1 MQNCISRRRFGPISK
16 KRIYKKHLW
25 ITLNEKEDL
34 EKRANNSHHKLY
46 YSYFLTGLFLLLGYF
61 NYAQNQGFAKGRTYV
76 VDSIKVTGLKSFNA
90 QTVIS
95 YSGLRKGQKISV
107 PGEQVSEIINK
118 LWGLELF
125 SDINFYVIKVDGEK
139 IDLEIEIEEL
149 PTLTEVKV
157 NGLKKGKI
165 ETIIKDTEL
174 SAGKKLSESFLTN
187 TKNYIENKYKKDG
200 FLNTKVN
207 LNTILDTVGKNTY
220 KMVVNVDRGPRV
232 KIDKI
237 NFEGNEI
244 FKSPKLRSKL
254 KKTKHKRSIRFWK
267 KSKYTE
273 NDFQED
279 LVGLVN
285 FYKEEGYRDARIIS
299 DSLIRDENDS
309 NSISLN
315 LQIEEGKKYYF
326 GDINFIGN
334 TVYGDNTIQ
343 QILGLDKG
351 DTYNGVLLKKRIADT
366 SKPDGNDITNLYQN
380 SGYLFSNINA
390 VEVSAVNDTI
400 NFEIRITEGKQ
411 ANFNKIYVEGN
422 TKTNDHVIY
431 RELRTKPGELYSKD
445 RLVRTV
451 RELGQLGFFDAE
463 QISPELENVN
473 PNDGTID
480 VKFDL
485 VESGASQ
492 IELQGGYGQGG
503 FIGTLGLSFNN
514 FSMRNIFDGKS
525 YKPLPMGDG
534 QTLALRL
541 QASQF
546 YNTYSFNFSEP
557 WLGGEQPV
565 QFSTSLQHTIQYR
578 YDFFTGLADRS
589 QSFQISGLTVGL
601 AKRLQVPD
609 DFFQLSQALSYQYYN
624 LKNYYTGLFTFGDGE
639 AKNLAYTISLLRNNT
654 RVNPIFPTGGSTFT
668 VSAKLTPPYSL
679 LSGRDFSDL
688 ENQPEFQDENGNPL
702 FDKIDQERFR
712 WLEFYKVKFNGTW
725 YTRVFDDLILKTQ
738 ADFGFIGAY
747 NKDRGNIPFERFFLG
762 GDGMISYALDG
773 RETIA
778 LRGYPNQSLS
788 GNDGSVIYNKF
799 SLELRYPITLKP
811 SASIYALT
819 FLEAGNGYNS
829 FREFDPFNS
838 KRSAGLGVRIFMPAF
853 GLLGIDFAYGF
864 DNTNPNS
871 TTPNGWETHFIIGQ
885 RF

>member
-1 MQNCISRRRFGPISK
+1 MII
-16 KRIYKKHLW
+16 
-25 ITLNEKEDL
+25 LNEKEDL
-34 EKRANNSHHKLY
+34 EKLANNSQIRPF
-46 YSYFLTGLFLLLGYF
+46 YSYFFLGLFLLLGYSNF
-61 NYAQNQGFAKGRTYV
+61 AQTNGFVKGKSYIIDT
-76 VDSIKVTGLKSFNA
+76 IKVKGLKSFNA

-107 PGEQVSEIINK
+107 PGEEVSEIINK

-125 SDINFYVIKVDGEK
+125 SDINFYVTKVKGGA

-157 NGLKKGKI
+157 KGLKKGKI
-165 ETIIKDTEL
+165 ESIINDTEL
-174 SAGKKLSESFLTN
+174 TAGKKLSESFLTN

-200 FLNTKVN
+200 FLNTKVI

-220 KMVVNVDRGPRV
+220 RMVVNVDKGPRV
-232 KIDKI
+232 KINKI

-244 FKSPKLRSKL
+244 FKSFKLQNKL
-254 KKTKHKRSIRFWK
+254 KNTKPKKSYRFWK
-267 KSKYTE
+267 KSKFDQKE
-273 NDFQED
+273 FDED
-279 LVGLVN
+279 LVGLID
-285 FYKEEGYRDARIIS
+285 FYKEEGYRDARVIS
-299 DSLIRDENDS
+299 DTLINEEFNP
-309 NSISLN
+309 NSVVLN
-315 LQIEEGKKYYF
+315 INIEEGKKYYF
-326 GDINFIGN
+326 GSIDFIGN
-334 TVYGDNTIQ
+334 TVYGNNIIQ
-343 QILGLDKG
+343 QILGLKKG

-390 VEVSAVNDTI
+390 VEVSAINDTI

-463 QISPELENVN
+463 QINPEMENVN

-546 YNTYSFNFSEP
+546 YSTYSFNFSEP

-565 QFSTSLQHTIQYR
+565 QLSTSLQHTIQYR
-578 YDFFTGLADRS
+578 YDYFTGLADKT
-589 QSFQISGLTVGL
+589 QSFQISGLTFGL
-601 AKRLQVPD
+601 AKRLRVPD

-639 AKNLAYTISLLRNNT
+639 ANNLAYTISLSRNNT
-654 RVNPIFPTGGSTFT
+654 RVNPIFPTGGSTFNI
-668 VSAKLTPPYSL
+668 SGKFTPPYSL
-679 LSGRDFSDL
+679 LTGRDYADL
-688 ENQPEFQDENGNPL
+688 ENQIEFQDENGNPL
-702 FDKIDQERFR
+702 IDKIDQERFR
-712 WLEFYKVKFNGTW
+712 WLEFYKIKFNGTW

-738 ADFGFIGAY
+738 ADFGFIGSY
-747 NKDRGNIPFERFFLG
+747 NSDRGNIPFERFFLG
-762 GDGMISYALDG
+762 GDGMVSYALDG

-819 FLEAGNGYNS
+819 FLEAGDGYNS

-838 KRSAGLGVRIFMPAF
+838 KRSAGAGVRIFMPAF
-853 GLLGIDFAYGF
+853 GLLGIDFGYGF
-864 DNTNPNS
+864 DNANPNIN
-871 TTPNGWETHFIIGQ
+871 TPNGWETHFIIGQ